1 MTGWSSQQLTEFLA
15 AVSAV
20 PEERILLLSA
30 AERAADAVES
40 EVAAVV
46 IDGRIG
52 ASIGFAA
59 GAVPEDLLL
68 AISKG
73 ERPAE
78 LPGLGP
84 AITLTVP
91 LEHDLDASL
100 IVARAGGE
108 AFSAE
113 DSGLLRGMGRVLAL
127 ALRMLRLLEAERVAR
142 EASEAKTEE
151 IVERQRLLEGLA
163 EVQRLITQRA
173 PLQEVL
179 DTITAGIGRIIGDEI
194 VGLRLID
201 SEDPTLMNAV
211 SVSGAGWDQLLRV
224 APTTIEMGAG
234 GMAITEDQLV
244 VIEDYSSH
252 PQAIAALVD
261 LGLQA
266 AMAAPVYREGS
277 AAGSLVVSSTRRGRR
292 YSDTERVA
300 LLAFAEHASL
310 ALTDAERTNQMLH
323 SALHDAL
330 TGLPNRALFLDRLQH
345 RLAPTR
351 QGRQES
357 AVLFLDLDQ
366 LKYVNDSLGH
376 LVGDQV
382 LVGTASRIQ
391 RSVRPDDT
399 VGRISGDEFAVLL
412 NEVASDDDARLI
424 AERVLDGIREPFVFD
439 GRTLVVSASIGVRV
453 VRDDDRDAQDVMRGA
468 DLAMYEAKANGR
480 GRVGTYRRELD
491 ERALQRLG
499 MEEQLRAA
507 LDNGE
512 FRIVYQPIVGL
523 RSGRTDGV
531 EALLRWR
538 HPDRGTVPPS
548 EFISIA
554 EESGLIVALGAWV
567 LRESCLQTV
576 RWNAAHP
583 HTPLQLNVNLSAR
596 QLHEMDL
603 VGTVRRTL
611 SETGLPPSQLTLE
624 VTESI
629 LLRDAASSIEQL
641 QALRRTGVTIAIDDF
656 GTGYSSLSYLQRLPV
671 DIVKIDRSFVS
682 EIASGAR
689 AAAFVRAI
697 LQLCRTIELRTV
709 AEGVETAEQAAALRR
724 LRCDLAQGY
733 FFAHPLEP
741 DQIDARL
748 YREKSGVVALR
759 RVP

>member
-20 PEERILLLSA
+20 PEESMLLRSA
-30 AERAADAVES
+30 AERAAEAVES

-46 IDGRIG
+46 IDGRVS

-59 GAVPEDLLL
+59 GSIPDDLLL
-68 AISKG
+68 AIANG
-73 ERPAE
+73 DRPAE
-78 LPGLGP
+78 IPGIGP
-84 AITLTVP
+84 ASTLAVP
-91 LEHDLDASL
+91 LEHDLDGVL
-100 IVARAGGE
+100 IVARAGDE
-108 AFSAE
+108 SFSAE
-113 DSGLLRGMGRVLAL
+113 DGGLLRGMGRVLAL
-127 ALRMLRLLEAERVAR
+127 ALRMLRLLEAERLAR

-151 IVERQRLLEGLA
+151 IVERQRLLEGLG

-179 DTITAGIGRIIGDEI
+179 DAITAGIGRILGDEVI
-194 VGLRLID
+194 GLRLID
-201 SEDPTLMNAV
+201 SDDPTLLTPV
-211 SVSGAGWDQLLRV
+211 SVSGVGGDQLARL
-224 APTTIEMGAG
+224 APAPIEMGAG
-234 GMAITEDQLV
+234 GLAIAEDGLV
-244 VIEDYSSH
+244 VIEDYPSH
-252 PQAIAALVD
+252 PQAIVELLD

-277 AAGSLVVSSTRRGRR
+277 VAGSLVVSSTRPGRR
-292 YSDTERVA
+292 YSQTERVA
-300 LLAFAEHASL
+300 LLAFAEHTSL
-310 ALTDAERTNQMLH
+310 AITDAERTNQMLH

-330 TGLPNRALFLDRLQH
+330 TGLPNRALFLDRLQQ

-351 QGRQES
+351 LGRPRS

-366 LKYVNDSLGH
+366 LKYINDSLGH

-382 LVGTASRIQ
+382 LIGVASRLQ

-399 VGRISGDEFAVLL
+399 VSRISGDEFAVLL
-412 NEVASDDDARLI
+412 NEVASDQEARAV
-424 AERVLDGIREPFVFD
+424 AERALEGVREPFIF
-439 GRTLVVSASIGVRV
+439 GSRNLVVSASIGVRV
-453 VRDDDRDAQDVMRGA
+453 VRADDRDAQDVMRGA
-468 DLAMYEAKANGR
+468 DLAMYEAKASGR

-499 MEEQLRAA
+499 LEEQLRAA
-507 LDNGE
+507 LENGE
-512 FRIVYQPIVGL
+512 FRIVYQPIIAL
-523 RSGRTDGV
+523 RSGRIDGV

-538 HPDRGTVPPS
+538 HPERGTVPPS

-554 EESGLIVALGAWV
+554 EETGLIVALGAWV

-576 RWNAAHP
+576 SWNAAHP

-603 VGTVRRTL
+603 VASVRRIL
-611 SETGLPPSQLTLE
+611 NETGLPPHQLTLE

-641 QALRRTGVTIAIDDF
+641 RALRRTGVTIAIDDF

-682 EIASGAR
+682 EVASGAR

-709 AEGVETAEQAAALRR
+709 AEGVETAAQAAVLRR
-724 LRCDLAQGY
+724 LRCDQAQGY

-741 DQIDARL
+741 DLIEERL
-748 YREKSGVVALR
+748 CREEAGVVAR
-759 RVP
+759 GA